1 MLQEDTQADGRLDG
15 APLESIQEHRLPSPP
30 QATLKKRAQ
39 SYTDFHYAVRA
50 VLGKGQKGI
59 ERRKSVSRLGDKK
72 QSSLAED
79 GIETDLDFAD
89 WYNTIE
95 QSLLDSSHDEF
106 TYVLGMRPLASH
118 I

>member
-1 MLQEDTQADGRLDG
+1 MQEDTQADGRPDG
-15 APLESIQEHRLPSPP
+15 APLESIQEHKLPSPP

-50 VLGKGQKGI
+50 VLGKEQKGV
-59 ERRKSVSRLGDKK
+59 ERSKSVSRLSDRN
-72 QSSLAED
+72 QRSLVED
-79 GIETDLDFAD
+79 VVETDLDFAD

-106 TYVLGMRPLASH
+106 TYVLGIRPFARH
-118 I
+118 T